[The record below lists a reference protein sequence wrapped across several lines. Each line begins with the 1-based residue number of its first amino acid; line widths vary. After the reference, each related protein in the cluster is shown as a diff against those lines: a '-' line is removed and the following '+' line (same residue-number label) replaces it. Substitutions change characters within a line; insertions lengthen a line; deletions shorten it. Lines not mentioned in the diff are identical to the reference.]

1 MSDTSVR
8 KSSSEM
14 GRCREVGDQVDG
26 ADRVVDLL
34 AFLED
39 ENKRLRDAVI
49 DLCLENFLLRSSAD
63 F

>member
-1 MSDTSVR
+1 MGTTSVR
-8 KSSSEM
+8 TWRYEK
-14 GRCREVGDQVDG
+14 GRCREVGGQVDG
-26 ADRVVDLL
+26 TDRVVDLL

-49 DLCLENFLLRSSAD
+49 DLCLEKFLLRGSTD

>member
-1 MSDTSVR
+1 
-8 KSSSEM
+8 
-14 GRCREVGDQVDG
+14 VDG
-26 ADRVVDLL
+26 PDRVVDLL
-34 AFLED
+34 AFLEE